1 MRKMKPGIVCG
12 GNWIV
17 DKIKI
22 IDTYPRQDALANVL
36 SHSVC
41 NGGSPFNVLMALAK
55 LGATFP
61 LAGVGLVGDDPDG
74 RWIRERCETHGIET
88 RGLATHGAA
97 PTSFTDVMTVKSS
110 GRRTFFHHRGANAF
124 LGPEHFDF
132 DALQG
137 KIFHLGYLLLL
148 DRLDQTDPDF
158 GTVAG
163 RVLQAATQAGFKTSI
178 DVVSEDS
185 QRFAQIVLPT
195 LPQVDYCILNE
206 FELERTSG
214 MTTHAEGKADLSGIR
229 AAAARLISAGVREH
243 VIVHFPEGACALSTD
258 GTFRHRGSIQMPS
271 SRIVGAV
278 GAGDAFAAGVLQG
291 LHDESPIDEVLRFGI
306 AAAASSLMSATTSES
321 ILPLEECLALE
332 TRYGTR
338 NLA

>member
-1 MRKMKPGIVCG
+1 MNSPAGIVSG

-22 IDTYPRQDALANVL
+22 IDTYPQQDALANLL

-61 LAGVGLVGDDPDG
+61 LAGVGLVGNDPDG
-74 RWIRERCETHGIET
+74 DWIRERCQAHGINSAA
-88 RGLATHGAA
+88 LLTHPEA

-124 LGPEHFDF
+124 LGAEHFDF
-132 DALQG
+132 GALHG

-148 DRLDQTDPDF
+148 DGLDQPDAKC

-163 RVLQAATQAGFKTSI
+163 RILRNASQAGFQTSI

-185 QRFAQIVLPT
+185 QRFAEIVLPT
-195 LPQVDYCILNE
+195 LPYVDYCILNE
-206 FELERTSG
+206 FELQRTSG
-214 MTTHAEGKADLSGIR
+214 VTTNVDGKAHLPGIR
-229 AAAARLISAGVREH
+229 AAAEKLLQAGVRRH
-243 VIVHFPEGACALSTD
+243 VIVHFPEGACALSAD
-258 GTFRHRGSIQMPS
+258 GTFHLRGSVRLPS
-271 SRIVGAV
+271 SQIAGTV
-278 GAGDAFAAGVLQG
+278 GAGDAFAAGVLLG
-291 LHDESPIDEVLRFGI
+291 LHENSSLDDALAMGV
-306 AAAASSLMSATTSES
+306 AAAASSLMSSTTSDS
-321 ILPLEECLALE
+321 ILPIAECLALE
-332 TRYGTR
+332 KLHGTR
-338 NLA
+338 TLD

>member
-1 MRKMKPGIVCG
+1 MKTPAGIVSG

-22 IDTYPRQDALANVL
+22 IDTYPQQDALANIL
-36 SHSVC
+36 SHASC

-55 LGATFP
+55 LGAAFP
-61 LAGVGLVGDDPDG
+61 LAAAGLVGDDPDG
-74 RWIRERCETHGIET
+74 QWIRERCETHGIDT
-88 RGLATHGAA
+88 RGLGVHGAA

-132 DALQG
+132 GALRG
-137 KIFHLGYLLLL
+137 KILHLGYLLLL
-148 DRLDQTDPDF
+148 DRLDQPDPEF

-163 RVLQAATQAGFKTSI
+163 RVLQAASQAGFKTSI

-185 QRFAQIVLPT
+185 QRFSGIVLPA
-195 LPQVDYCILNE
+195 LPHVDYCILNE

-214 MTTHAEGKADLSGIR
+214 MTTRVEGKAHLPGIR
-229 AAAARLISAGVREH
+229 AAAARLINAGVREH
-243 VIVHFPEGACALSTD
+243 VIVHFPEGACALSAD
-258 GTFRHRGSIQMPS
+258 GTFRLSGSIQMPS
-271 SRIVGAV
+271 PQIAGTV
-278 GAGDAFAAGVLQG
+278 GAGDAFAAGVLLG
-291 LHDESPIDEVLRFGI
+291 LHDDAPIEDAIRGGI
-306 AAAASSLMSATTSES
+306 AAAASSLLSATTSDS

-338 NLA
+338 NLG